1 MASIDNVIAHLKHM
15 HDDIDDDVDKV
26 LRDNAEKFA
35 VETVKSARQV
45 MTQGYWTG
53 NLARQV
59 QAAKTGHLDYT
70 ITSNA
75 YYSGFLEFGTR
86 KMRPYTFMRQVYQAY
101 DLQVRAD
108 LQQLLDG

>member
-1 MASIDNVIAHLKHM
+1 MASIDDVIAHLKHM
-15 HDDIDDDVDKV
+15 HDNIDDEVDEV
-26 LRDNAEKFA
+26 LAENANEFA
-35 VETVKSARQV
+35 IDTAKSARQV

-53 NLARQV
+53 NLARLV
-59 QAAKTGHLDYT
+59 ESAKTGHLDYT

-75 YYSGFLEFGTR
+75 HYSGFLEFGTR

-101 DLQVRAD
+101 DLQVKAD